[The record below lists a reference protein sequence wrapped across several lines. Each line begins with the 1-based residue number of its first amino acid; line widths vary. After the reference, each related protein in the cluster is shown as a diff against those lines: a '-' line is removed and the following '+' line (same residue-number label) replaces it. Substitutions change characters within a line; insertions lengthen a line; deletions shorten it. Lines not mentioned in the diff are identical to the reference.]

1 MGLKPDIQELVN
13 NLSQAETESLKRFVK
28 SEAFE
33 GYLDL
38 ITTVS
43 RERLV
48 EIIDSGEIEQI
59 AEQAV
64 LDRIDSACR
73 EWLTEKGY
81 LK

>member
-1 MGLKPDIQELVN
+1 MGLKPDIQELVR

-33 GYLDL
+33 SYLDRMM
-38 ITTVS
+38 S
-43 RERLV
+43 MSEEERV
-48 EIIDSGEIEQI
+48 KVIDDGSIEQI